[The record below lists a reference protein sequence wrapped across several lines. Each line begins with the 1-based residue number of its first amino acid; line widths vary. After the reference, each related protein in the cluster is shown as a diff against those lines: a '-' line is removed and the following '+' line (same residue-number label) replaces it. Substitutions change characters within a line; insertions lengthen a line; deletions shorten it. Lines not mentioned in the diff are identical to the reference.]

1 MWQDYLEQLR
11 SPDPEVRR
19 QAIIAIGRQKDPAA
33 LAPLADVYRNDPDP
47 GLRELAYKAGRYIRN
62 SGADAASEPAPTP
75 TPAFTAAPPRETSYT
90 PPVYQVSPMAV
101 ERARGYFD
109 HAVDAQV
116 RGDDLKAIDLMG
128 KALETNPDIRND
140 TMFINMAM
148 DLTGM
153 GSGAAIA
160 TLSDPGQR
168 MALIQQRSGLVGT
181 PRRSVDKYA
190 PREEATWGGALID
203 LSIYGLV
210 NGAVVFVSLIVAGE
224 FISMMIRTMMLN
236 APSGLSGSNIE
247 FLANFDGRQLGLPLA
262 GLYGLL
268 YGVLAT
274 IGLLIAQGAV
284 HIVATSVMGGE
295 GTLAGLI
302 RKTTLYYTA
311 VVAISL
317 IVNLIVSVLSSN
329 TTQAESLVFLQGI
342 PSFVT
347 FGLTFWAGKL
357 TGDAYLFGTA
367 RGCASIL
374 LGYLL
379 IGLAF
384 ACCIF
389 TLSLAFSQALQ
400 GMPR

>member
-11 SPDPEVRR
+11 SPDPEIRR

-33 LAPLADVYRNDPDP
+33 LGPLADIYRNDPDP

-62 SGADAASEPAPTP
+62 SGSETSEPVSPSSP
-75 TPAFTAAPPRETSYT
+75 SREASYT
-90 PPVYQVSPMAV
+90 PPSHNVSPMAV

-116 RGDDLKAIDLMG
+116 RGDDLRAIDLMG
-128 KALETNPDIRND
+128 KALETNPDIRHD
-140 TMFINMAM
+140 TMFVNMAM

-153 GSGAAIA
+153 GSSAAIA
-160 TLSDPGQR
+160 TLADPGRR
-168 MALIQQRSGLVGT
+168 MELIQQRSGLVGA

-190 PREEATWGGALID
+190 PRQDATWGGAIID

-210 NGAVVFVSLIVAGE
+210 NGAVVFASLMVAGE
-224 FISMMIRTMMLN
+224 FIGMMIRTMMMN
-236 APSGLSGSNIE
+236 APSGMSASDIG

-268 YGVLAT
+268 YGFVTT
-274 IGLLIAQGAV
+274 IALVITQGAV
-284 HIVATSVMGGE
+284 HIVATSIMGGE
-295 GTLAGLI
+295 GTLVGLI

-311 VVAISL
+311 AVAISL
-317 IVNLIVSVLSSN
+317 IVNLVVSVISSN

-342 PSFVT
+342 PSFIT
-347 FGLTFWAGKL
+347 FGLTIWAGKL
-357 TGDAYLFGTA
+357 TGDAYLFGTG